1 MTNFT
6 PLASLLG
13 GILIGLSASAMLLCG
28 GKIAGISGIL
38 SGLLPPKRTDAAWR
52 VCFLGGL
59 LCGGLA
65 LELLF
70 PAMLRI
76 GIVRSSGAMIVA
88 GAAVGYGSRLAN
100 GCTSGHGVCDIGRLS
115 IRSMAATATFIAGGA
130 LTVYV
135 VKHLLGG
142 AV

>member
-13 GILIGLSASAMLLCG
+13 GILIGLGASAMLLCT
-28 GKIAGISGIL
+28 GKIAGISGIVG
-38 SGLLPPKRTDAAWR
+38 GLLPPARTDVAWR

-59 LCGGLA
+59 ICGGIMLA
-65 LELLF
+65 LIS
-70 PAMLRI
+70 PAMMQI
-76 GIVRSSGAMIVA
+76 AIVRSTAAMIVA

-100 GCTSGHGVCDIGRLS
+100 GCTSGHGVCGIGRLS
-115 IRSMAATATFIAGGA
+115 VRSMAATATFMSSGA
-130 LTVYV
+130 LVVYV
-135 VKHLLGG
+135 VRHLLGG